1 MNPKH
6 QNPDAKKHN
15 RRAIAPYNFVP
26 LPEKV
31 VPAELPL
38 PDQDKYH
45 PDRYTG
51 YIQCELTTKSPTY
64 TRSATNLEFFRRW
77 WSDEARQM
85 RQMLANA
92 NSGVRVE
99 YANFFHLHNA
109 QQPIIPGSTLRGMI
123 RALVEMVGY
132 GKVQWV
138 TDEKLVFRAVGDTT
152 SLGIYYKGRLLR
164 EDNEKEYTPL
174 MQAGYIEKDENNNQW
189 FIRPAQIIGGT
200 TFARIHHDDIPID
213 LPSWHSCKNAS
224 GIWIKL
230 GDYDYQEVRDGFIHL
245 KYTPVLEA
253 YNKPVADWQKAV
265 LARSGRMNKKNR
277 EAVMFPPDKDVK
289 PIEINSELLQKYRE
303 QISKEQQKLLG
314 EDGVLQPH
322 QPVFY
327 LMEQGELVLFGHPM
341 MFRLTYDKSPL
352 DFVPSALR
360 NEEMIDLPEAIFG
373 YVKSKQ
379 IATGKDR
386 AYAGRV
392 FFSDAKF
399 KSAANG
405 IWLSEKPITPQILA
419 SPKPTTFQH
428 YLTQQKP
435 NDKKELNHYASA
447 PSDDTVI
454 RGNKLYWHKGAV
466 GKQNIEEKEKVDWRD
481 DTQHTQIKPVK
492 AEVGFSFRIRFE
504 NLSQV
509 ELGALLWALMLPG
522 EDDHDYCHK
531 VGMGKPLGMGA
542 VKLTA
547 TLHGTQ
553 QKTNTRY
560 TRLLDDKGQWF
571 QPQNSDTTPQAYIQA
586 FEKYVLEH
594 MDPTERN
601 DAQSLKDVPR
611 IQMLLK
617 MLEWP
622 GPMPIEEKTR
632 YMEIERDMN
641 QHYIGRPKRGK
652 VNEYADRAVL
662 PDPLDVVFPGFS
674 FKNKSSS
681 KNKSQTVTAADPT
694 EVKIKGLIEAIE
706 AIQSNQVAGQIRHY
720 YDQWQNVEGH
730 DALKR
735 QFAIAICK
743 RVESSSFRKSA
754 NKKKKW
760 YQKLKASLPEL
771 AY

>member
-6 QNPDAKKHN
+6 QNPNAKKPN

-31 VPAELPL
+31 IPAELPL

-45 PDRYTG
+45 PDHYTG
-51 YIQCELTTKSPTY
+51 YIQCDLTTKSPTY
-64 TRSATNLEFFRRW
+64 VRAATNLEFYRRW

-85 RQMLANA
+85 RKMLANSKA
-92 NSGVRVE
+92 RVE
-99 YANFFHLHNA
+99 YANFFHLDNA
-109 QQPIIPGSTLRGMI
+109 QQPVIPGSTLRGMI
-123 RALVEMVGY
+123 RALVEIVGY
-132 GKVQWV
+132 GKMQWV

-174 MQAGYIEKDENNNQW
+174 IQAGYIEKDENNHQW
-189 FIRPAQIIGGT
+189 FIRPAQTIGGT
-200 TFARIHHDDIPID
+200 TFARIHHDDIPIN
-213 LPSWHSCKNAS
+213 LPSWHRCKNAS
-224 GIWIKL
+224 RIWVKL
-230 GDYDYQEVRDGFIHL
+230 GDYDYQEVRGGFIHL

-253 YNKPVADWQKAV
+253 YNKPVGDWQEAV

-277 EAVMFPPDKDVK
+277 EAVMFPPDKDVT
-289 PIEINSELLQKYRE
+289 PIKIKSELLQKYRE

-314 EDGVLQPH
+314 ENGVLQPH

-352 DFVPSALR
+352 DFVPSSLR
-360 NEEMIDLPEAIFG
+360 NEATIDLSEAIFG
-373 YVKSKQ
+373 YVKSKE
-379 IATGKDR
+379 IPEGKDR
-386 AYAGRV
+386 TYAGRV
-392 FFSDAKF
+392 FFSDANF

-454 RGNKLYWHKGAV
+454 RGHKLYWHKGAV
-466 GKQNIEEKEKVDWRD
+466 GKKNIQEKEDVDWRD
-481 DTQHTQIKPVK
+481 DTQHTQIKAVK
-492 AEVGFSFRIRFE
+492 AEVGFSFRICFQ

-547 TLHGTQ
+547 TLHSAQ
-553 QKTNTRY
+553 QKTKTRY
-560 TRLLDDKGQWF
+560 TRLLDDKGQWY
-571 QPQNSDTTPQAYIQA
+571 QPQNSQMNPEACIQA

-594 MDPTERN
+594 MDETERN
-601 DAQSLKDVPR
+601 RAQSLKDVPR
-611 IQMLLK
+611 IQILLK

-622 GPMPIEEKTR
+622 GPIPIEENTR
-632 YMEIERDMN
+632 YMEIERDRN
-641 QHYIGRPKRGK
+641 KHYIGTPKKGK
-652 VNEYADRAVL
+652 VNEYAHRPVL
-662 PDPLDVVFPGFS
+662 PDPLDVVFPGLS
-674 FKNKSSS
+674 FKNQSSS
-681 KNKSQTVTAADPT
+681 QKKSESVTPSDPT
-694 EVKIKGLIEAIE
+694 EVMIKGLIKAIE
-706 AIQSNQVAGQIRHY
+706 AIPSDKVAGQIRDY
-720 YDQWQNVEGH
+720 YDQWQNLEANE
-730 DALKR
+730 ALKR
-735 QFAIAICK
+735 QLAIAICK
-743 RVESSSFRKSA
+743 RVESSAFRKNA
-754 NKKKKW
+754 NKRKRW
-760 YQKLKASLPEL
+760 YQELKASLPEL
-771 AY
+771 AS